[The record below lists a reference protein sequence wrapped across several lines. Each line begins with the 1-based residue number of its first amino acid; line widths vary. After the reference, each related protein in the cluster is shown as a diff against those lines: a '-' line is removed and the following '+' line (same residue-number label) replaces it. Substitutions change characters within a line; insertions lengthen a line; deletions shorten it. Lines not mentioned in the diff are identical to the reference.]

1 VDAKTPQSQGGRARA
16 LALTPSARSA
26 IARKAA
32 LARHSKPVGLP
43 KAVSQGSLK
52 IGDTLI
58 DVYVLEDRRRL
69 IHKRAMARALGLKSE
84 GGNAFMKMISS
95 KGLGSAIGQELREK
109 IDKPIEF
116 NPLSGDP
123 AHGYSAEV
131 FIEVCDA
138 IIDAARRN
146 LLTSAQQFLGIQ
158 AEFIV
163 RSAAKIGI
171 IGLIDEATGFI
182 ADKRR
187 EEYRE
192 LWDQFLREEFRTW
205 EAEFPERL
213 FDSMYRLY
221 GLKRLDP
228 KSFKH
233 PRFFS
238 KFIRKY
244 IYAPLANSNGAIL
257 AELEAKNPVVYSN
270 GGRRYKMFQFLS
282 DELGMPALKAHLWQV
297 VGIAA
302 SAPDKG
308 AFERAFRRA
317 FPEASPFGQQADLFD
332 DLD

>member
-1 VDAKTPQSQGGRARA
+1 MKT
-16 LALTPSARSA
+16 
-26 IARKAA
+26 
-32 LARHSKPVGLP
+32 
-43 KAVSQGSLK
+43 
-52 IGDTLI
+52 
-58 DVYVLEDRRRL
+58 
-69 IHKRAMARALGLKSE
+69 
-84 GGNAFMKMISS
+84 ISR
-95 KGLGSAIGQELREK
+95 KGLGSAISVELREK
-109 IDKPIEF
+109 IENPIEF
-116 NPLSGDP
+116 KPLAGDP
-123 AHGYSAEV
+123 AHGYRAEV

-138 IIDAARRN
+138 IITAGRN
-146 LLTSAQQFLGIQ
+146 GLLSPSQEFLAIQ

-163 RSAAKIGI
+163 RSAAKVGI
-171 IGLIDEATGFI
+171 IGLIDEATSFI

-192 LWDQFLREEFRTW
+192 LWGQFIREEFRSW

-221 GLKRLDP
+221 GLKRQDP

-257 AELEAKNPVVYSN
+257 AELEAKNPVVYAN

-302 SAPDKG
+302 AAPDRG
-308 AFERAFRRA
+308 AFERAFNRA
-317 FPEASPFGQQADLFD
+317 FPEASPFGKQADLFD
-332 DLD
+332 SLD